1 MNEKEKEEDRLLP
14 RSSPPA
20 ALDSCC
26 FWLWWPQL
34 ILPGLSF
41 HHSLLL
47 ALPLCL
53 QPEKKHSPAKLTTVF
68 RVNMSGQAI
77 NSIATILKR

>member
-26 FWLWWPQL
+26 FWLWPQL